1 MLARL
6 VLKTATRRCMA
17 APAAAR
23 RSLSMVG
30 DQQHAKAALESLPPA
45 AGGRPPKTA
54 ILMMNMGGPS
64 EAAET
69 EPFLH
74 RLFTDNDIIELG
86 GGRMQQVFGSLVS
99 RRRSPKVAA
108 QYELIGGSPI
118 GKWTEYQGR
127 RMCQILDELRPE
139 SAPHKAYTAFRY
151 VPPLT
156 ENALAQ
162 MKADGVKRVVAFSQF
177 PQWSCTTSG
186 SSLNELWRQVMA
198 LGMQDQFE
206 WSLIDR
212 WPLHDGFVDAVLE
225 RMQERMLEFDEA
237 DRDKAVVVFSAH
249 SVPMKVVQ
257 KGDHYVGEVA
267 ATVQKV
273 MERWNERVRAGAV
286 PGVRRPSKHVLAWQS
301 KVGFL
306 PWMSPSTSDAIK
318 QLATVRGQKTMLVV
332 PVAFT
337 SDHIETLF
345 EIGLEYA
352 EEAAELGV
360 TKFKFTEGADVVRTA
375 GVRVRACVRVFVRV
389 YVCADARAAH
399 RPRERVCSSA
409 QQTNN
414 PAPIRRARDL

>member
-6 VLKTATRRCMA
+6 ALKTAVRRCAA
-17 APAAAR
+17 APAAR

-30 DQQHAKAALESLPPA
+30 DQQHATAALASLPPA
-45 AGGRPPKTA
+45 AAAAAAGRPPKTA
-54 ILMMNMGGPS
+54 VLMMNMGGPS

-69 EPFLH
+69 EPFLQ

-86 GGRMQQVFGSLVS
+86 GGRMQQVFGRLVS

-108 QYELIGGSPI
+108 QYDLIGGSPI

-162 MKADGVKRVVAFSQF
+162 MKADGVRRVVAFSQF

-186 SSLNELWRQVMA
+186 SSLNELWRQVLA
-198 LGMQDQFE
+198 LGMQEQFE
-206 WSLIDR
+206 WSIIDR

-286 PGVRRPSKHVLAWQS
+286 PGLRRPSKHVLAWQS

-318 QLATVRGQKTMLVV
+318 QLATVRGQKTLLLV

-360 TKFKFTEGADVVRTA
+360 TKFKFTEGGWVGGWVDSAGARVRRLMRVW
-375 GVRVRACVRVFVRV
+375 VRVLARGCGWRESERA
-389 YVCADARAAH
+389 
-399 RPRERVCSSA
+399 RERE
-409 QQTNN
+409 
-414 PAPIRRARDL
+414 REK